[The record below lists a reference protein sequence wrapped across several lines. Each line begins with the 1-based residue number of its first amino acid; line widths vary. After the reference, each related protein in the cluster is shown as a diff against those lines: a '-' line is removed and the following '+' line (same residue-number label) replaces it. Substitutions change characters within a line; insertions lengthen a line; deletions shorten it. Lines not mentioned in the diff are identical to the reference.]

1 MPAKSRSQQRTE
13 DVAFE
18 ASREAY
24 FREKCD
30 KIAKKHFV
38 ALIEQDGTVT
48 ASRDGDSWVVIE
60 SANPRSVWRETHDAL
75 LFTPACLFKPS
86 DSR

>member
-1 MPAKSRSQQRTE
+1 MPAKSRKQQRAE

-18 ASREAY
+18 ASREDY

-30 KIAKKHFV
+30 KIAKKHLV
-38 ALIEQDGTVT
+38 ALCEQDGTVT
-48 ASRDGDSWVVIE
+48 ASRDGDLWVVIE

-75 LFTPACLFKPS
+75 LFTPSCLVKP
-86 DSR
+86 